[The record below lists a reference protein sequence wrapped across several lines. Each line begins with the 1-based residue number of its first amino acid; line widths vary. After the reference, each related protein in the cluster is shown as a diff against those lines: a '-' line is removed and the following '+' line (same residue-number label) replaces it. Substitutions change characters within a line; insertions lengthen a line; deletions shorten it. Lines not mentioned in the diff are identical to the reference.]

1 MFPKTTL
8 ISFLMKHELIFFQT
22 IFQKEEERNDFIV
35 VLVLVLRSLFNLPT
49 G

>member
-1 MFPKTTL
+1 MEFPKTTL
-8 ISFLMKHELIFFQT
+8 IFFNETWTKFFQT

-35 VLVLVLRSLFNLPT
+35 VLVLVLRPVFNLPI